1 MKNGDK
7 ITKSDYQKLSK
18 IFEASGRDADEICG
32 FIAKNADDINFKPEK
47 LMDELIHSGKK
58 FTLDKV
64 EFVVKNSD
72 GELMWLEYGDESKGL
87 YHILYGSSKKAGH
100 LDDFAKR
107 GIKDVKSFDECSAYP
122 YVMTTFKFPGTEF
135 KKCNIKKL
143 EDISSRFAYLLVVK
157 FTNIRCK
164 YYNTFI
170 SNIRSCCRA

>member
-32 FIAKNADDINFKPEK
+32 FIAKNADEINFKPEK

-72 GELMWLEYGDESKGL
+72 GELMWLEYGNESKGL

-107 GIKDVKSFDECSAYP
+107 GIKDVKSFMYQVVQSSP
-122 YVMTTFKFPGTEF
+122 
-135 KKCNIKKL
+135 IKKVQHIG
-143 EDISSRFAYLLVVK
+143 EDGKIKKYADYIVDNKKYRLAYGD
-157 FTNIRCK
+157 NG
-164 YYNTFI
+164 FI
-170 SNIRSCCRA
+170 VSFYPLKK